1 MAEIVGGLFGVT
13 PEALQMQREK
23 QSQQEALNFAQL
35 QDPFARA
42 NYQIYQG
49 ASGLGRQISGL
60 LGAQDP
66 EMAKAAALQGILKQA
81 DTTSPEG
88 LATLART
95 LAGQGF
101 GQQALQVSQQAQG
114 MMKTQSEISKNMREK
129 AGADPVQQLLRTG
142 KYTIPSLGNYEQ
154 SGNIADLVPIDPND
168 PTQITETAEGVVLV
182 NKKTGEVVKR
192 IGAPVERGTRT
203 TVNVDAKGEA
213 EFVKELGKIDA
224 KKVGDAGVARDN
236 ALATVRSLNQ
246 LEKLDDQG
254 LISGS
259 FATGRVGATNLLN
272 TLGLTSPTD
281 QQRLAS
287 SQNYQKVAGDVILGV
302 LGGKLGAGF
311 SNEDRKFIESL
322 VPQLETSAA
331 ARRQLITF
339 MRDKNM
345 SIADEATRLET
356 YARDKK
362 GLSGFQ
368 PKIPLGQNV
377 PTSSMSAD
385 DLAKAAGGKIVNG
398 KFVPNN

>member
-1 MAEIVGGLFGVT
+1 
-13 PEALQMQREK
+13 
-23 QSQQEALNFAQL
+23 
-35 QDPFARA
+35 
-42 NYQIYQG
+42 
-49 ASGLGRQISGL
+49 
-60 LGAQDP
+60 
-66 EMAKAAALQGILKQA
+66 LQGILKQA

-154 SGNIADLVPIDPND
+154 SGNIADLVPVDPND